1 MAEINQL
8 VHLGIIM
15 DGNRRWAKNNG
26 LASLVGH
33 RKGYEKMKEVA
44 SWCIEAGIKVLTVYA
59 FSTENWN
66 RSEYEVKYL
75 MDLFRLVLKNDL
87 AKLAEQGIRVNVI
100 GQKERLDADIQEL
113 IAQAEIKT
121 KNNQRLIFNLAIS
134 YGGRPE
140 IIQAIKL
147 IIDDKIPAKKV
158 DEKLFEKYLWTVG
171 VPDPDLVVRT
181 SNEHR
186 LSNFLTWQS
195 VYSELF
201 FIKKHWPDFSEKELD
216 KIIEEYNQR
225 QRRFGK

>member
-1 MAEINQL
+1 MAESQQL
-8 VHLGIIM
+8 VHLAIIM

-44 SWCIEAGIKVLTVYA
+44 DWCIEAGIKVLTVYA

-66 RSEYEVKYL
+66 RSEHEVKYL

-87 AKLAEQGIRVNVI
+87 EKLAKQGIRVNVI
-100 GQKERLDADIQEL
+100 GQKERLDSDIQDL
-113 IAQAEIKT
+113 IAKAENKT

-140 IIQAIKL
+140 IIQVVKKIVDQKIEPEKINEQLVNKL
-147 IIDDKIPAKKV
+147 
-158 DEKLFEKYLWTVG
+158 LWTAG
-171 VPDPDLVVRT
+171 LPDPDLIIRT
-181 SNEHR
+181 SGEHQ

-195 VYSELF
+195 AYSELL
-201 FIKKHWPDFSEKELD
+201 FIDRYWPDFSQVDLQQAID
-216 KIIEEYNQR
+216 VFNNR
-225 QRRFGK
+225 

>member
-1 MAEINQL
+1 MAESQQL
-8 VHLGIIM
+8 VHLAIIM

-44 SWCIEAGIKVLTVYA
+44 DWCIEAGIKVLTVYA

-66 RSEYEVKYL
+66 RSEHEVKYL

-87 AKLAEQGIRVNVI
+87 EKLAKQGIRVNVI
-100 GQKERLDADIQEL
+100 GQKERLDSDIQDL
-113 IAQAEIKT
+113 IAKAENKT

-140 IIQAIKL
+140 IIQVVKKIVDQKIEPEKINEQLVNKL
-147 IIDDKIPAKKV
+147 
-158 DEKLFEKYLWTVG
+158 LWTAG
-171 VPDPDLVVRT
+171 LPDPDLIIRT
-181 SNEHR
+181 SGEHQ

-195 VYSELF
+195 AYSELL
-201 FIKKHWPDFSEKELD
+201 FIDRYWPDFSQVDLQQAID
-216 KIIEEYNQR
+216 VFNNR
-225 QRRFGK
+225 QRRYGK

>member
-8 VHLGIIM
+8 AHLGIIM

-44 SWCIEAGIKVLTVYA
+44 SWCIEAGVKVLTVYA

-100 GQKERLDADIQEL
+100 GQKERLDADIQDL

-140 IIQAIKL
+140 IIQAVKK
-147 IIDDKIPAKKV
+147 IIDQKIAIEKIDEDLIKK
-158 DEKLFEKYLWTVG
+158 FLWTDG
-171 VPDPDLVVRT
+171 LPDPDLIIRT
-181 SNEHR
+181 SGEHR

-195 VYSELF
+195 VYSELL
-201 FIKKHWPDFSEKELD
+201 FIDKHWPDFSQADLQQA
-216 KIIEEYNQR
+216 IEVFNNR
-225 QRRFGK
+225 QRRYGK